1 MSKGKADNLGS
12 CVEQRWH
19 ADLSPEPMYL
29 ANDFGHKCV
38 EELGHNM
45 MTKRQKC
52 TLNVNDMSNKTGMR
66 AKGGY

>member
-12 CVEQRWH
+12 CVEKRSH
-19 ADLSPEPMYL
+19 ESLSPEPMYL

-38 EELGHNM
+38 EELGHRM

-52 TLNVNDMSNKTGMR
+52 TLNVNDMSNKSGMR
-66 AKGGY
+66 SKGGY